1 MTCPCKGCTDREIGC
16 HSKCSEYVKW
26 RAGYEDKQ
34 NKIKDIKYKNI
45 RHMDYIVES
54 VQKCKKG
61 RR

>member
-1 MTCPCKGCTDREIGC
+1 MTCPCKGCMDREIGC
-16 HSKCSEYVKW
+16 YAKCSKYAKW

>member
-1 MTCPCKGCTDREIGC
+1 MCPCKGCTDREVGC
-16 HSKCSEYVKW
+16 HSKCSEYAKW

>member
-1 MTCPCKGCTDREIGC
+1 MCPCKGCMDRKIGC
-16 HSKCSEYVKW
+16 HAKCSEYLKW